1 MPKAE
6 KRFAIDGWQTLDF
19 QVRAVEDGDGMTFEG
34 YAAVFNTDSDGPIP
48 GWGVEQI
55 APGAFSR
62 SLKSKRDIK
71 MFLNHNS
78 DLVLASRNA
87 GTLDLAEDDTGLLAR
102 AHFIDTTVGTDTAKN
117 VKAGNV
123 SKMSFGFN
131 PERYKSSSRDDGTEI
146 TVHQQ
151 VQLWEVSPVTSWP
164 AYAATSAFVRHLA
177 DLTDTDPEP
186 LSEALRVLTTDGETL
201 TDEQT
206 DLLLVTINSRSVRKL
221 VAPETVAILSRVQSH
236 EAELA
241 EYVRTHGLA

>member
-6 KRFAIDGWQTLDF
+6 KRFAIDGWQTADF
-19 QVRAVEDGDGMTFEG
+19 HVRAVEDGDGMTFEG

-87 GTLDLAEDDTGLLAR
+87 GTLELEEDDTGLLAR
-102 AHFIDTTVGTDTAKN
+102 AHFIDTTVGVDTAKN

-131 PERYKSSSRDDGTEI
+131 PDQFKARKDGVEGTLHTRVE
-146 TVHQQ
+146 
-151 VQLWEVSPVTSWP
+151 LWETSPVTSWP
-164 AYAATSAFVRHLA
+164 AYGATSASVRHLTVLSAA
-177 DLTDTDPEP
+177 DPDEFEK
-186 LSEALRVLTTDGETL
+186 EARDLIDQLE
-201 TDEQT
+201 DEKRE
-206 DLLLVTINSRSVRKL
+206 LLLRLLNRTSATPM
-221 VAPETVAILSRVQSH
+221 VAPETAAFMSRASAH

-241 EYVRTHGLA
+241 AFAHRHGLA